1 MIIRHKFFF
10 LYDNFLHQSHF
21 FQFKPYVVDMPN
33 FRLTLKWTFGNNH
46 LTNFEEVLIL
56 FCCCRSEL
64 GTSFYSL
71 LTRKYGSTRNFET
84 SLRYYEVHK
93 NTFWFVLVLDLSRS
107 SARLGS
113 VLARA
118 FWKKKLDSARLA
130 VPSKKLGS
138 ARLALSFKNWVTLKN
153 KKWADF

>member
-118 FWKKKLDSARLA
+118 FAKKSSARLSSPCIPKSLA
-130 VPSKKLGS
+130 QLAISGKKARFSS
-138 ARLALSFKNWVTLKN
+138 ACSII
-153 KKWADF
+153 